1 MAPIRIVVAG
11 CNYAGINALKTLYST
26 LLAKQPDNV
35 NGITTQS
42 PDVQITAIDRRDG
55 FVHYIGITRGITEPE
70 FGEQLWVPFAKVGWM
85 QHPNITFKQGTV
97 TKITSTQIELHDSN
111 QPIEFDYLIVALGVG
126 RHAPIGVGVPTK
138 SRFVDQLN
146 WANKEIQAADSVA
159 VIGGGAVG
167 IEMAADIKC
176 DYPEKQVTL
185 IHSRKLPLPGPFK
198 DEFRQSVVDILRH
211 SIGVDVVLG
220 ERVISQVPASDDMET
235 TFACDP
241 EFVNSL
247 ATKAKMT
254 LSSGRNISAD
264 CVIRCL
270 GTLAKFKTLIRLSDS
285 NIFDASGIRVKGTMQ
300 IDSSAYPNIYACGDI
315 CSRDEVKL
323 AGVAM
328 YGGYIA
334 ARNIARSVLY
344 GDMAVLEK
352 GESFPSKIMLLMGK
366 DHFALQIGDKI
377 WDTESARPYATPD
390 MGLENCIKALSLDST
405 PEYELLAN

>member
-176 DYPEKQVTL
+176 DYPEKQ
-185 IHSRKLPLPGPFK
+185 
-198 DEFRQSVVDILRH
+198 
-211 SIGVDVVLG
+211 
-220 ERVISQVPASDDMET
+220 
-235 TFACDP
+235 
-241 EFVNSL
+241 
-247 ATKAKMT
+247 
-254 LSSGRNISAD
+254 
-264 CVIRCL
+264 
-270 GTLAKFKTLIRLSDS
+270 
-285 NIFDASGIRVKGTMQ
+285 
-300 IDSSAYPNIYACGDI
+300 
-315 CSRDEVKL
+315 
-323 AGVAM
+323 
-328 YGGYIA
+328 
-334 ARNIARSVLY
+334 
-344 GDMAVLEK
+344 
-352 GESFPSKIMLLMGK
+352 
-366 DHFALQIGDKI
+366 
-377 WDTESARPYATPD
+377 
-390 MGLENCIKALSLDST
+390 
-405 PEYELLAN
+405 